1 MAQCSCLS
9 LVCRTL
15 GLVRIKQALD
25 TDFSDLVQS
34 IISVVVRATRDIG
47 LVDGLVRI
55 GFHSVQVVLQIKVL
69 FAWDLR
75 VRLRL
80 TQEMWVSHIH
90 L

>member
-34 IISVVVRATRDIG
+34 IISVVVWARRNIG
-47 LVDGLVRI
+47 LVDGLVGI
-55 GFHSVQVVLQIKVL
+55 GFHGVQVVLQIKVL